1 MFGFSKVLNA
11 QNRNSQNLAMR
22 IQINITVNRAVQIM
36 LLYLF
41 FVVTSTA
48 LFVPIFAVFVTDFV
62 SGATLKT
69 IGFALGLYAIAK
81 SALQIPLARF
91 LDKHHGERDDFYA
104 LMAGAI
110 VAVIYPFALLGV
122 SKIWHLYSLEFFV
135 GLGDAALMSAYYA
148 LFARHVDKGAEG
160 FEWSLFSVGGLTISS
175 AIGGAIGGILADA
188 FGFKLLFFISGT
200 VNLLVLFVLLYLYPL
215 LDGAR
220 PAALPPFSP
229 LPKNPTTKS

>member
-1 MFGFSKVLNA
+1 
-11 QNRNSQNLAMR
+11 MR
-22 IQINITVNRAVQIM
+22 IQINITVNRAVQIL

-48 LFVPIFAVFVTDFV
+48 LFVPIFAVFVTDFIG
-62 SGATLKT
+62 GATLST
-69 IGFALGLYAIAK
+69 VGFALGLYAIAK

-91 LDKHHGERDDFYA
+91 LDKHRGERDDFYA
-104 LMAGAI
+104 LIAGAV

-122 SKIWHLYSLEFFV
+122 SKIWHLYSLEVLV
-135 GLGDAALMSAYYA
+135 GLGDAALMAAYYS

-175 AIGGAIGGILADA
+175 AVGGAIGGVLADM
-188 FGFKLLFFISGT
+188 FGFRPLFLVSGIVNFI
-200 VNLLVLFVLLYLYPL
+200 VFFVLLYLYPY

-229 LPKNPTTKS
+229 IPKNPATKH

>member
-1 MFGFSKVLNA
+1 
-11 QNRNSQNLAMR
+11 MR

-48 LFVPIFAVFVTDFV
+48 LFVPIFAVFVTDFIA
-62 SGATLKT
+62 GATLST
-69 IGFALGLYAIAK
+69 VGFALGLYAVAK

-91 LDKHHGERDDFYA
+91 LDTHQGERDDFYA
-104 LMAGAI
+104 LMAGAL

-122 SKIWHLYSLEFFV
+122 SQIWHLYALEFFV

-175 AIGGAIGGILADA
+175 AIGGAIGGVLADA
-188 FGFKLLFFISGT
+188 FGFKLLFLISGI
-200 VNLLVLFVLLYLYPL
+200 VNLIVLVLLVRLYPL
-215 LDGAR
+215 LDGFR
-220 PAALPPFSP
+220 PKAIPPFTP
-229 LPKNPTTKS
+229 IPKNPTTKH

>member
-1 MFGFSKVLNA
+1 
-11 QNRNSQNLAMR
+11 MR
-22 IQINITVNRAVQIM
+22 IQINITVNRAVQIL

-62 SGATLKT
+62 IGATLST
-69 IGFALGLYAIAK
+69 VGFALGLYAMAK

-91 LDKHHGERDDFYA
+91 LDKHSGERDDFYV
-104 LMAGAI
+104 LVAGAI

-122 SKIWHLYSLEFFV
+122 SKVWHLYALEAFV
-135 GLGDAALMSAYYA
+135 GLGDAALMSAYYS

-175 AIGGAIGGILADA
+175 AIGGAIGGVLGDL
-188 FGFKLLFFISGT
+188 FGFKLLFLTSGII
-200 VNLLVLFVLLYLYPL
+200 NLLVIFVLFSLYPY

-220 PAALPPFSP
+220 TVALPPFTP
-229 LPKNPTTKS
+229 IPKSPTTKH